1 MTHNSIVSDLDV
13 RLYVSGFSRA
23 KGTEYAIKFLCIL
36 FFPLLPLIFYWKPS
50 WWAHAAFRK
59 CALKTA
65 THIFV
70 KRGEIE
76 ELVPVQIIKRDGS
89 LSNAERSHAES
100 RLFKFGAI
108 RFFWNES
115 ENNFMRQVALDSG
128 HSIQELVS
136 SFASGLSADERHL
149 RLSRHGANTIEI
161 EVQSYFKL
169 LVEEVLNPFYIF
181 QIFSIVLWGIE
192 EYYYYAGAILVIT
205 IVSITISLYKTK
217 KQSQDLH
224 DMVECSSIVE
234 RFSRDIG
241 QWMSVDSRELVP
253 GDLVKVQAGPVQADM
268 LFINGTAIVNEA
280 MLTGESAP
288 EQKEPP
294 TGISGFYSP
303 EKHRRH
309 TLYSGTNVIQ
319 ARAPNSQPVCT
330 AVVIRTGFYTAKG
343 DLVRSILF
351 PSPVGFGFYEDAIK
365 FIGILALL
373 ALVGDVYSTWLFL
386 LRGDNIKKAILRVL
400 DLITVVV
407 PPSLPAAMTV
417 GTVYSQ
423 SRLKKEQIFC
433 ISPGRINVAGKI
445 KVCCFDKTGT
455 LTEDGLHFHA
465 VLRTFKSA
473 ETMTEKIYQKPSVEL
488 EQSSLL
494 LHALATC
501 HSISYVNKEMI
512 GDPLDIKMFSSTGWE
527 YEDSSENENLEFPI
541 VKPPLGG
548 ITGLKISIIRNFP
561 FSSDLQR
568 QSVIVKNDVEEH
580 PFIFLKGAPEMVA
593 SKCINVPV
601 NFTTELEK
609 LTRRGFRVL
618 ALAGREIKQTVAQVQ
633 KIKRNDCENDL
644 TLLGLLVM
652 QNQLK
657 DASAPTLAELAA
669 ADIRTVMVT
678 GDNLLTAIAVA
689 RDCEL
694 VPTKCPVMKVSVSGS
709 PPQINFT
716 PETPQAGQTDA
727 VVPLQ
732 DQTIER
738 TPSLE
743 NGFSSNNW
751 RLAVTGTN
759 WQLLRDNFKEE
770 VPYIVQRGAIFA
782 RMSPDQKAQLIEE
795 LQKIDYQVIMCG
807 DGANDC
813 AALKLANVG
822 VSLSESEASVAA
834 PFTASCGDISCI
846 PILLR
851 QGRAAL
857 ITSFGTFKYMA
868 LYSLIQY
875 VSVLILYTFDSNLG
889 DMEFLWIDLGITTTV
904 AIFMSNNDAWPIL
917 VKKRPPGSLLNPT
930 ILMSLILQVIVVIAL
945 QAFVTVDTI
954 SKSWYVPL
962 DVNVTSE
969 NEDIV
974 GMVNTAIF
982 SVSAFQYLILS
993 FVFSQGPPYRTRIWK
1008 NLPFLFCLVFLTVM
1022 TVVMCVSPSL
1032 EITRAFELAIY
1043 NEDWGENNIVSE
1055 SEAVPF
1061 YYRVSLMFLVVI
1073 HFVIAYAI
1081 EEIISTSKWVHRL
1094 LNVLRR
1100 KKLPKSKFKRLE
1112 LEIQTRNSWIT
1123 SSTI

>member
-1 MTHNSIVSDLDV
+1 
-13 RLYVSGFSRA
+13 
-23 KGTEYAIKFLCIL
+23 
-36 FFPLLPLIFYWKPS
+36 
-50 WWAHAAFRK
+50 
-59 CALKTA
+59 
-65 THIFV
+65 
-70 KRGEIE
+70 
-76 ELVPVQIIKRDGS
+76 
-89 LSNAERSHAES
+89 
-100 RLFKFGAI
+100 
-108 RFFWNES
+108 
-115 ENNFMRQVALDSG
+115 
-128 HSIQELVS
+128 
-136 SFASGLSADERHL
+136 
-149 RLSRHGANTIEI
+149 
-161 EVQSYFKL
+161 
-169 LVEEVLNPFYIF
+169 
-181 QIFSIVLWGIE
+181 
-192 EYYYYAGAILVIT
+192 
-205 IVSITISLYKTK
+205 
-217 KQSQDLH
+217 
-224 DMVECSSIVE
+224 
-234 RFSRDIG
+234 
-241 QWMSVDSRELVP
+241 
-253 GDLVKVQAGPVQADM
+253 
-268 LFINGTAIVNEA
+268 
-280 MLTGESAP
+280 
-288 EQKEPP
+288 
-294 TGISGFYSP
+294 
-303 EKHRRH
+303 
-309 TLYSGTNVIQ
+309 
-319 ARAPNSQPVCT
+319 
-330 AVVIRTGFYTAKG
+330 
-343 DLVRSILF
+343 
-351 PSPVGFGFYEDAIK
+351 
-365 FIGILALL
+365 
-373 ALVGDVYSTWLFL
+373 
-386 LRGDNIKKAILRVL
+386 
-400 DLITVVV
+400 
-407 PPSLPAAMTV
+407 
-417 GTVYSQ
+417 
-423 SRLKKEQIFC
+423 
-433 ISPGRINVAGKI
+433 
-445 KVCCFDKTGT
+445 
-455 LTEDGLHFHA
+455 
-465 VLRTFKSA
+465 
-473 ETMTEKIYQKPSVEL
+473 
-488 EQSSLL
+488 
-494 LHALATC
+494 
-501 HSISYVNKEMI
+501 
-512 GDPLDIKMFSSTGWE
+512 
-527 YEDSSENENLEFPI
+527 
-541 VKPPLGG
+541 
-548 ITGLKISIIRNFP
+548 
-561 FSSDLQR
+561 
-568 QSVIVKNDVEEH
+568 
-580 PFIFLKGAPEMVA
+580 
-593 SKCINVPV
+593 
-601 NFTTELEK
+601 
-609 LTRRGFRVL
+609 
-618 ALAGREIKQTVAQVQ
+618 
-633 KIKRNDCENDL
+633 
-644 TLLGLLVM
+644 
-652 QNQLK
+652 
-657 DASAPTLAELAA
+657 
-669 ADIRTVMVT
+669 MVT

-1008 NLPFLFCLVFLTVM
+1008 NLPFLFCLVFLTVL
-1022 TVVMCVSPSL
+1022 TAVICVSPSL